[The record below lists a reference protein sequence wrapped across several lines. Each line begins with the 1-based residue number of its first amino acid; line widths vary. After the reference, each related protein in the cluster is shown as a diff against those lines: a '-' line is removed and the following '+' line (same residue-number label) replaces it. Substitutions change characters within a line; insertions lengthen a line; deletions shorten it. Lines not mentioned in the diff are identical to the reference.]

1 MLTPCLGLIYTKTD
15 KYCRFYSLSMRI
27 SKKTQYG
34 LRAMVYLAS
43 IFEEGE
49 ICCLRKISKKENI
62 SFDYLEKIISR
73 LEKNKLLKSKRG
85 VKGGYYLSRS
95 PNKIKVGEIIKV
107 LEETMAPVK
116 CVSMEKK
123 YHCPRKKV
131 CKTIT
136 VWKKVQDNLISTL
149 NSITLADLIK

>member
-1 MLTPCLGLIYTKTD
+1 
-15 KYCRFYSLSMRI
+15 MRI

-34 LRAMVYLAS
+34 LRAMTYLAS
-43 IFEEGE
+43 VFNKDRICSLRE
-49 ICCLRKISKKENI
+49 ISEKENI

-85 VKGGYYLSRS
+85 IKGGYCLARS
-95 PNKIKVGEIIKV
+95 PKRIKVGEIIKI

-123 YHCPRKKV
+123 YHCPRKRV

-136 VWKKVQDNLISTL
+136 VWKKVQENLISTL
-149 NSITLADLIK
+149 NSITLADLINE